1 MNAETPDL
9 PDLPGTPATGS
20 IPAVAAE
27 QRVVIEARG
36 LGVVRDGRQILA
48 DVSLEVRTG
57 EVLALVG
64 PNGAGKSTLLGALS
78 GELDYDAGTV
88 LLDGQRV
95 GDYRALELARRRAV
109 LNQANDVSFPFLVR
123 EIVAMGRNPWV
134 RTPRFADDDAA
145 IADAVRTADVGH
157 LVDRRFTALSG
168 GERAR
173 VSLARVLAQRT
184 EVVFLD
190 EPTAALDLR
199 HQEDVMR
206 ASLALARAGRAVVVV
221 LHDLSLAAA
230 YADRVGMIADGT
242 LAAIGT
248 PNEVLTAERVGRAY
262 GLGVRV
268 YHPTP
273 GSRPVILPLRD

>member
-1 MNAETPDL
+1 MS
-9 PDLPGTPATGS
+9 DLPGTPITGS
-20 IPAVAAE
+20 IPAHPAE
-27 QRVVIEARG
+27 SRVVLEARG
-36 LGVVRDGRQILA
+36 VGVTRDGRQILH
-48 DVSLEVRTG
+48 DVNLEVRTG

-78 GELDYDAGTV
+78 GELDYDHGTV
-88 LLDGQRV
+88 LLDGKRL
-95 GDYRALELARRRAV
+95 GDYRTLELARRRAV
-109 LNQANDVSFPFLVR
+109 LNQANEVSFPFLVR

-134 RTPRFADDDAA
+134 RTPQFDDDEQA
-145 IADAVRTADVGH
+145 IAEAVRTADVGH
-157 LVDRRFTALSG
+157 LVERRFTALSG

-184 EVVFLD
+184 EMVFLD

-230 YADRVGMIADGT
+230 YADRIGMLTGGT